1 MIKNK
6 ELFLQ
11 LYNSDNYTPKI
22 SLYKLYFIQNRKI
35 FPKKLITTTFSSYMG
50 GVVFG
55 GMMLGI
61 TLLNNFGM
69 GGLDFMGDVTELES
83 SYKFKNMQEFYDSCR
98 YQLKSLHQNGMFVIR
113 YSLFMGLVNKIAT
126 HLPILNSN
134 FGGLYGYK
142 NMKFIS
148 YFGVPLFIMLGFN
161 RTPIYKRMGYA
172 AVLPVTYYLYK
183 KAKNKVKTYI

>member
-98 YQLKSLHQNGMFVIR
+98 YQLKSLNQNGMFVIR

-134 FGGLYGYK
+134 FGDLYGYK
-142 NMKFIS
+142 NMKF
-148 YFGVPLFIMLGFN
+148 
-161 RTPIYKRMGYA
+161 
-172 AVLPVTYYLYK
+172 
-183 KAKNKVKTYI
+183 